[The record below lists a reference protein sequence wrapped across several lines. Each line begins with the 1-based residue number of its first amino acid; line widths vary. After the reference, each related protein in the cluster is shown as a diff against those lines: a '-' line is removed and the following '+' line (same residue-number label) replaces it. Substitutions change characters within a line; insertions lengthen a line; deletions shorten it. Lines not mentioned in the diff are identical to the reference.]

1 MLKRIWIWLCRER
14 TRQTLAFLGGGL
26 VVVVSGLWTYFH
38 GSTNEKHPVPMVAL
52 QPVAQEPSTTV
63 RQDARAEPGGI
74 AINASGQASVTVSES
89 KR

>member
-38 GSTNEKHPVPMVAL
+38 GSTDENTL
-52 QPVAQEPSTTV
+52 FQWSRRN
-63 RQDARAEPGGI
+63 RQRR
-74 AINASGQASVTVSES
+74 SRVL
-89 KR
+89 R

>member
-1 MLKRIWIWLCRER
+1 MLKSIWFWLCRER

-38 GSTNEKHPVPMVAL
+38 GPTDEKHSVPMVAP
-52 QPVAQEPSTTV
+52 QSATQEQSTTV
-63 RQDARAEPGGI
+63 RQDARAEPSGI
-74 AINASGQASVTVSES
+74 AINATGQASVTVSES